1 MTINKEQRDNFI
13 KRFGPEKLKETSG
26 GALLK
31 LIAAPKL
38 TGTKK
43 DSPEYL
49 KQLNDLK
56 KVFGDDF
63 DPQKYSS
70 MYQVL
75 EEETQEFG
83 SASGNQATAR
93 EVFYNQ
99 QNFSWQIEN
108 NTVSPAAAIQRAE
121 LFKSLLIQATNS
133 LSANKFNDFYK
144 FTNEHKRFFRK
155 QFIHKYLYICFPQ
168 WIILDYHVM
177 NEYADAFYKEKL
189 GIPANAPDCF
199 SLEYHFYQKNP
210 NENFIGVQELLQKNY
225 GKFEAIN
232 VNILKFIK
240 DSRANWISGRANG
253 KRIAGTYKSTKYHD
267 GRGQGGM
274 ADVPFLAFLA
284 YDQVPQNGIYPVIL
298 FDKKTQQLEVCY
310 GISTTKAPAIK
321 WSNSILALNN
331 SATKDYSTSKVWKKF
346 IIPQEENKIEEQI
359 PSIVEAIDHVIADFH
374 RLFNTT
380 YWAVGFDW
388 NGKDQR
394 DRFFKDSIWEDGHV
408 VNGEDK
414 YKNRLNSVKEGDIFI
429 LKSSA
434 TEGTGHAESFTII
447 HSIGIVKGRIDAKS
461 FKMEWLKI
469 PMLPFK
475 IKGKYRSGTINRI
488 KDPEVLDIIKNL
500 MEEKQM
506 STDFYPSSLNE
517 IELNTILFGPPGT
530 GKTYK
535 TVIKALQ
542 IIRPDLIQEYDRQEN
557 KEAFYQEKLI
567 AVFNKLIEEGRI
579 KFITFHQNYSYEEFI
594 GGIRPDLNEGNKT
607 LSYEYKDGILKE
619 ISDKALLAHIE
630 PSNQAIDFD
639 SILSIFQE
647 QYPIGTK
654 LETKDK
660 SEFEIT
666 DFLEKSIR
674 IKPLNGA
681 NEYSISYGPL
691 YQIYLADIEKK
702 LESPKQLSA
711 ELKGRYKGL
720 SSYYFAIL
728 NKLRNIKPRKNS
740 LQEFDE
746 NTQKQI
752 LNDFYK
758 NISNNTS
765 LKESAEPYV
774 LIIDEINRGNISK
787 IFGELITLIEK
798 DKRIGKHKL
807 CFSVELPYKRER
819 FGIPDNLYI
828 LGTMNTADKS
838 IAFVDAALRRRF
850 VFEEM
855 MPNAELLTEDMSGF
869 NLKAWF
875 KNLNQSI
882 AHELDRDHQ
891 IGHSYFL
898 KNGKCID
905 NKKDFCEVFYRNI
918 VPLLQEYF
926 YGETDKLRG
935 LIPNLFDDKNE
946 IKYLLPEELIKKLTP
961 RENET
966 DN

>member
-1 MTINKEQRDNFI
+1 MNNA
-13 KRFGPEKLKETSG
+13 KLE
-26 GALLK
+26 
-31 LIAAPKL
+31 
-38 TGTKK
+38 
-43 DSPEYL
+43 
-49 KQLNDLK
+49 
-56 KVFGDDF
+56 
-63 DPQKYSS
+63 
-70 MYQVL
+70 QVL
-75 EEETQEFG
+75 QDFSKVANQWFYDKPEERYQMVKENYQFFKQFFTTKNLANATWEQFQQIGAHLYALMDHSMARARAFG
-83 SASGNQATAR
+83 SPNHELSVYR
-93 EVFYNQ
+93 EQFSNLLNKKLDLETRIKNFHINYWGKACLGELLGYLFPVEYSIYNHRSVEALEFLDISTGRRGDLSKKYIHFNTSLDPLRTEYVRIVGQ
-99 QNFSWQIEN
+99 KTDLPLNLELDQFLSW
-108 NTVSPAAAIQRAE
+108 V
-121 LFKSLLIQATNS
+121 
-133 LSANKFNDFYK
+133 Y
-144 FTNEHKRFFRK
+144 
-155 QFIHKYLYICFPQ
+155 
-168 WIILDYHVM
+168 
-177 NEYADAFYKEKL
+177 EKL
-189 GIPANAPDCF
+189 GI
-199 SLEYHFYQKNP
+199 
-210 NENFIGVQELLQKNY
+210 
-225 GKFEAIN
+225 
-232 VNILKFIK
+232 
-240 DSRANWISGRANG
+240 
-253 KRIAGTYKSTKYHD
+253 
-267 GRGQGGM
+267 
-274 ADVPFLAFLA
+274 
-284 YDQVPQNGIYPVIL
+284 
-298 FDKKTQQLEVCY
+298 
-310 GISTTKAPAIK
+310 
-321 WSNSILALNN
+321 
-331 SATKDYSTSKVWKKF
+331 
-346 IIPQEENKIEEQI
+346 
-359 PSIVEAIDHVIADFH
+359 
-374 RLFNTT
+374 T
-380 YWAVGFDW
+380 YWAVGSYWD
-388 NGKDQR
+388 GQEQR
-394 DRFFKDSIWEDGHV
+394 DRFLENSIWEDGHV

-414 YKNRLNSVKEGDIFI
+414 YTSRLNSVKEGDVFI

-434 TEGTGHAESFTII
+434 TEGTGHEESFTII
-447 HSIGIVKGRIDAKS
+447 HQIGVVKGQIDAKS

-469 PMLPFK
+469 PLLPLK

-488 KDPEVLDIIKNL
+488 KDPEILDIIKNL

-506 STDFYPSSLNE
+506 STNSYPNALNE

-542 IIRPDLIQEYDRQEN
+542 IIHPDLIKEYDNQEN
-557 KEAFYQEKLI
+557 KEVFYKEKLI
-567 AVFNKLIEEGRI
+567 PTFNKLIGDGRI

-639 SILSIFQE
+639 STLSIFQE

-681 NEYSISYGPL
+681 NEYSISYEPL
-691 YQIYLADIEKK
+691 YQIYLADSEKK
-702 LESPKQLSA
+702 LEGPKQLSA

-728 NKLRNIKPRKNS
+728 NKLRNIKPKKNT
-740 LQEFDE
+740 LQESDD

-752 LNDFYK
+752 LKDFYK
-758 NISNNTS
+758 DIGNNTS

-855 MPNAELLTEDMSGF
+855 MPKADLLTEKISGF

-875 KNLNQSI
+875 EKLNQYI
-882 AHELDRDHQ
+882 AQELDRDHQ

-905 NKKDFCEVFYRNI
+905 NGKDFCEVFYHNI

-946 IKYLLPEELIKKLTP
+946 IKHLPPEELIKNLTP
-961 RENET
+961 TENET